1 MKPIA
6 IGLVAILLTSLSG
19 CTLFPQ
25 KQAVTPPPAPAPPK
39 PVAPEP
45 PLSIPQTTAQ
55 LPSPQPVNPEA
66 IPAPAP
72 PQPSAE
78 KAEAAPAR
86 PARKPPPKPEATQ
99 EAEQPAAPAAAP
111 TDTAET
117 APFQPILSP
126 QEQARLKNSIEARRR
141 EIGDRLLKNSK
152 NPSPHDKGLIDRI
165 NSFVELSAKAEQR
178 GDFTQADALLERAS
192 ILAKE
197 LPVE

>member
-1 MKPIA
+1 MKLIV
-6 IGLVAILLTSLSG
+6 IGLVALLLTSLTG

-55 LPSPQPVNPEA
+55 LPTPQPVNPDA
-66 IPAPAP
+66 IPPAPAP
-72 PQPSAE
+72 QPTAE
-78 KAEAAPAR
+78 KTEAAPAR
-86 PARKPPPKPEATQ
+86 PAKRPSPKPETTQ
-99 EAEQPAAPAAAP
+99 EAEQPAPQPAPA
-111 TDTAET
+111 DTAEA

-126 QEQARLKNSIEARRR
+126 QEQARLKNSIEVRRR
-141 EIGDRLLKNSK
+141 EINDRLLKNSK

-165 NSFVELSAKAEQR
+165 NSFVDLSSKAEQR

-192 ILAKE
+192 ILARE
-197 LPVE
+197 LPIE